1 MPLVHIFTSNHNSA
15 NIFKC
20 HFKKAVMYKIV
31 PCLVLVLQGNVKQ
44 KLI

>member
-1 MPLVHIFTSNHNSA
+1 MPLVPMLTTNHNSA
-15 NIFKC
+15 NILKY

-31 PCLVLVLQGNVKQ
+31 PCLVPVLQGNVKQ